1 MTAPTTMTALPAVR
15 PGPRAWAALALAEA
29 RMVARDTAG
38 LVVPLGMPVL
48 ILVMNGI
55 AFGTDQVLPDA
66 GGRTVLEVHVLPVTL
81 TIVVTMVGV
90 VNVPSFLAAYR
101 RTGILRRLGVTPASP
116 AMVLV
121 TQGLVGIVQ
130 IAAGLAIALGVAV
143 WHFGAAGP
151 ARPWAAAGAL
161 ALAVASTYAVG
172 MLVAAVAPTP
182 QSAVALG
189 LLAFFAMGATGGM
202 FGPRENLPDAVR
214 DVGAVL
220 PFGATVDT
228 LGSAWVGSGAPGA
241 ALLGLV
247 ATAVIGGGLAA
258 LWFRWE

>member
-1 MTAPTTMTALPAVR
+1 MTAPTALPAVR
-15 PGPRAWAALALAEA
+15 PGPRAWVALTLAEA

-55 AFGTDQVLPDA
+55 ASGTDEVLPGS

-81 TIVVTMVGV
+81 TTVVAMVGV

-121 TQGLVGIVQ
+121 AQGIVGVVQ
-130 IAAGLAIALGVAV
+130 IAAGLAVALGVAV
-143 WHFGAAGP
+143 WHLGAAGP

-161 ALAVASTYAVG
+161 ALAVASMYAVG

-189 LLAFFAMGATGGM
+189 LLAFFATGATGGL
-202 FGPRENLPDAVR
+202 FGPRENLPGVVR

-220 PFGATVDT
+220 PFGAAVDAV
-228 LGSAWVGSGAPGA
+228 GAAWAGSGMPAT
-241 ALLGLV
+241 ALLGLA
-247 ATAVIGGGLAA
+247 ATTVVGAGLAT

>member
-1 MTAPTTMTALPAVR
+1 MTTTTELHAVR
-15 PGPRAWAALALAEA
+15 PGLRAWAALTIAEA
-29 RMVARDTAG
+29 RMVVRDTAG

-55 AFGTDQVLPDA
+55 AFDTDQVLPGT
-66 GGRTVLEVHVLPVTL
+66 GGRTVFEVYVLPMTL
-81 TIVVTMVGV
+81 TIVVALVAV

-121 TQGLVGIVQ
+121 AQAAVGIGQ
-130 IAAGLAIALGVAV
+130 IALGLAVALGVAT

-151 ARPWAAAGAL
+151 ARPWAAAGVL
-161 ALAVASTYAVG
+161 ALAVASMYAVG

-182 QSAVALG
+182 QSVVAIG
-189 LLAFFAMGATGGM
+189 LVAFFALAATGGM
-202 FGPRENLPDAVR
+202 FGPRENLPDAVA
-214 DVGAVL
+214 DVGGVL
-220 PFGATVDT
+220 PFGAAVDA
-228 LGSAWVGSGAPGA
+228 LGA
-241 ALLGLV
+241 AWAGATITAPALV
-247 ATAVIGGGLAA
+247 GPALSAVVAGALAA